1 MRKNLRLS
9 MAWLHTW
16 AGLVV
21 GWLLFATFLTGT
33 TSYFRE
39 EISLWMRPELPVART
54 TDAEAATRAIHWLQ
68 RKSPDAV
75 TWLIDLPDERTPVMR
90 VFWRA
95 AKAGFSSELIGPA
108 TGELLTARATRG
120 GDFFYFFHFDLGM
133 PYPIGRWLVALCA
146 SIMLV
151 AIVSGIVTHRR
162 FFKDFFTFRS
172 GLGQRSWL
180 DAHNATAV
188 LALPFHIVITYS
200 GLMTLMFMY
209 FPFGVRAAYGTDRAA
224 FDAAVFQTLPV
235 AQAVGRPA
243 TLTEIAPLLAEAG
256 RQWQGGRAGRITVNN
271 PGDAG
276 AEIQMRR
283 RDGDRVNRLGQTV
296 TFDGVTGALRG
307 VSPEGRAAASTYGTL
322 YGLHIARFAGM
333 PLRFAL
339 FVSGLMGSTMVGSGL
354 VMWTVKRRAKHAK
367 TARLPFGLRLVERL
381 NVGALAGLPI
391 AMALFFWANRLL
403 PVDMATRSLWEQ
415 RWFLIAWVA
424 GFLHPLLRPAARAW
438 KEQLWLGALLW
449 SGLPALNALTT
460 RAHLGVTLRN
470 GDWGRAGVDIGALL
484 MGIVLASLAIKLGRR
499 AGDAAPA
506 ASRVAAASASA
517 PAMASASAER

>member
-9 MAWLHTW
+9 FAWLHTW

-33 TSYFRE
+33 ASYFRQ
-39 EISLWMRPELPVART
+39 EISLWMRPELPVEQT
-54 TDAEAATRAIHWLQ
+54 TDEAAATNATRWLQ
-68 RKSPDAV
+68 QKSPDAV
-75 TWLIDLPDERTPVMR
+75 TWLIDLPDERTPVTR
-90 VFWRA
+90 VFWR
-95 AKAGFSSELIGPA
+95 KPGGAGFVSELIGPT
-108 TGELLTARATRG
+108 TGQTLTSRATRG

-133 PYPIGRWLVALCA
+133 PYPIGRWLVGLCA

-188 LALPFHIVITYS
+188 LALPFHIIMTYS

-209 FPFGVRAAYGTDRAA
+209 FPFGVSAAYGTNRAA
-224 FDAAVFQTLPV
+224 FDAAVLQTVP
-235 AQAVGRPA
+235 AGARVGRAAPLA
-243 TLTEIAPLLAEAG
+243 AIGPLLADADRE
-256 RQWQGGRAGRITVNN
+256 WHGGRVGRITVNN

-276 AEIQMRR
+276 AEILLRR
-283 RDGDRVNRLGQTV
+283 RDSDRVNRVGQTLI
-296 TFDGVTGALRG
+296 FDGVSGRLRDIA
-307 VSPEGRAAASTYGTL
+307 PEGRVAASTYGTL
-322 YGLHIARFAGM
+322 YGLHLGRFAGM

-339 FVSGLMGSTMVGSGL
+339 FISGLMGSTMVGSGL
-354 VMWTVKRRAKHAK
+354 VLWTVKRRAKLAK
-367 TARLPFGLRLVERL
+367 TAAVPFGLRLVERL

-391 AMALFFWANRLL
+391 AMALFLWANRLL

-415 RWFLIAWVA
+415 RWFLIAWGA
-424 GFLHPLLRPAARAW
+424 GFVHPLLRPAARAW

-449 SGLPALNALTT
+449 SGLPVLNALTT
-460 RAHLGVTLRN
+460 SAHLGVTLRR
-470 GDWGRAGVDIGALL
+470 GDWGRAGVDIGAVM
-484 MGIVLASLAIKLGRR
+484 MGLVLASLALKLGRK
-499 AGDAAPA
+499 ASDVSPAPN
-506 ASRVAAASASA
+506 RVAAA
-517 PAMASASAER
+517 PAMASAE

>member
-33 TSYFRE
+33 ASYFRQ
-39 EISLWMRPELPVART
+39 EISLWTRPELPVVQT
-54 TDAEAATRAIHWLQ
+54 TDAEAAANAIRWLQ
-68 RKSPDAV
+68 RSAPNAV
-75 TWLIDLPDERTPVMR
+75 TWMIDLPDERTPVTR
-90 VFWRA
+90 VFWRN
-95 AKAGFSSELIGPA
+95 AGSRPGFTNELLGPA
-108 TGELLTARATRG
+108 TGEKLTARATRG
-120 GDFFYFFHFDLGM
+120 GDFFYYFHFDLGM
-133 PYPIGRWLVALCA
+133 PYPIGRWLVGLCA

-209 FPFGVRAAYGTDRAA
+209 FPFGVTAAYGTDRAA
-224 FDAAVFQTLPV
+224 FDAALFQTMP
-235 AQAVGRPA
+235 AGKAVGRSA
-243 TLTEIAPLLAEAG
+243 ALTAIGPLLAEAD
-256 RQWQGGRAGRITVNN
+256 RQWHGGRAGRITVNS
-271 PGDAG
+271 PGDAA
-276 AEIQMRR
+276 AEIQIRR
-283 RDGDRVNRLGQTV
+283 RDGDRVNRLGQAID
-296 TFDGVTGALRG
+296 FDGVTGALRH
-307 VSPEGRAAASTYGTL
+307 VSPEGRLAAATYGTL
-322 YGLHIARFAGM
+322 YGLHMARFAAM

-339 FVSGLMGSTMVGSGL
+339 FICGLMGSMMVASGL
-354 VMWTVKRRAKHAK
+354 VLWAVKRRAKHAK
-367 TARLPFGLRLVERL
+367 AETMPFGLRLVERL

-391 AMALFFWANRLL
+391 AMAVFFWANRLL

-415 RWFLIAWVA
+415 RCFLIAWVA
-424 GFLHPLLRPAARAW
+424 GFLHPLLRPASRAW

-449 SGLPALNALTT
+449 TGLPVLNALTT
-460 RAHLGVTLRN
+460 SVHLGVTLRN
-470 GDWGRAGVDIGALL
+470 GDWGRAGVDIGAVIL
-484 MGIVLASLAIKLGRR
+484 GIVLASLALKLGRR
-499 AGDAAPA
+499 GRVRTRDFAPD
-506 ASRVAAASASA
+506 RLAAAAGGS
-517 PAMASASAER
+517 